1 MREDPAHAR
10 VRPYLSAWLRERIGS
25 PELTPGAVFSRVATV
40 LHADLSGFTQL
51 TARFTSGPA
60 NAERLHTAL
69 NQCYSVL
76 IDTITAYGG
85 DVAAIAGDALTAWW
99 PQLADVDHARR
110 CAQALHAATLSL
122 PVLKTPAGPF
132 RFYLRIGIGVGMV
145 HAMLA
150 GMPGHGVHLVLAGP
164 ALVAVTAAEL
174 AAPGESVI
182 RVVQPAPA
190 AAQERYHPG
199 EAGHPL
205 RAEHFLPWGLSARLR
220 RDEPLTAYRRCVP
233 VFARFDLPAQ
243 PAALHPLVREVQQV
257 VRRWGGWLNEIE
269 VGDKGAVLVLLF
281 GATVVRSDDAS
292 RAVGCCL
299 ELRERGLIE
308 RAGITLGLLY
318 LGTVGGSERR
328 VYTAQGDE
336 MNLAAHLMQQAAP
349 GEILVSGRVRHEV
362 LQRYPTSEPTLMVT
376 KGHPE
381 GVPVARILGSDTN
394 WN

>member
-10 VRPYLSAWLRERIGS
+10 VLPYLSAWLRERIGS
-25 PELTPGAVFSRVATV
+25 PGLGPGAVVSRLATV

-60 NAERLHTAL
+60 DAERLHIAL

-99 PQLADVDHARR
+99 PQQADAEHARR
-110 CAQALHAATLSL
+110 CALALHAAMLSL
-122 PVLKTPAGPF
+122 PALETPAGPF

-145 HAMLA
+145 HATLA

-164 ALVAVTAAEL
+164 ALAAVAAAEQ
-174 AAPGESVI
+174 AAPGESI
-182 RVVQPAPA
+182 ICSIQTAPG
-190 AAQERYHPG
+190 AAQECDHPG
-199 EAGHPL
+199 DGGQPL
-205 RAEHFLPWGLSARLR
+205 RAEHFLPRGLSARLR
-220 RDEPLTAYRRCVP
+220 RGEPLTAYRRCVP

-257 VRRWGGWLNEIE
+257 VQRWGGWLNEIE

-292 RAVGCCL
+292 RAVGCSL
-299 ELRERGLIE
+299 ALRERGLIE

-318 LGTVGGSERR
+318 LGTVGGSQRR

-336 MNLAAHLMQQAAP
+336 MNLAAHLMQRAAP

-381 GVPVARILGSDTN
+381 GVPVARVLGSQV
-394 WN
+394 